1 MRPGIESYLQRV
13 AAVELRL
20 GALGRPLVGLTA
32 PDGRDGERWE
42 AAQVWGHITE
52 FVPYW
57 IEQIEEVLDDPGRGP
72 LGRTRSDP
80 DRLAGIESGRTMPF
94 EVHLHW
100 LAQHLAELRGF
111 LGALTDEDWEKE
123 GVHPTLGGMS
133 LDRVPELCRFYG
145 KDSILLI
152 GGDLHRHGP
161 NLVEN
166 CRKFAELAK
175 QNC

>member
-20 GALGRPLVGLTA
+20 GASGRPLVGLTA

-133 LDRVPELCRFYG
+133 LDRMIEEF
-145 KDSILLI
+145 
-152 GGDLHRHGP
+152 
-161 NLVEN
+161 LVGHLEQH
-166 CRKFAELAK
+166 ATQLETLATG
-175 QNC
+175 